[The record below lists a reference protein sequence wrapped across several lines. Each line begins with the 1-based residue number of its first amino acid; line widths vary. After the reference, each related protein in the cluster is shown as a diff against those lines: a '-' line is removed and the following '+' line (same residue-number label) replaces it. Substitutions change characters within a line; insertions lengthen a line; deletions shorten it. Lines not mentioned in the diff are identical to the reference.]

1 MKVSSLIQA
10 AGVRP
15 GAGRW
20 VVEFG
25 DEYQTD
31 ADSPRGEYLA
41 VRQESR
47 GVRVPRV
54 AETPGK
60 GPQTGGR
67 IIKFRAREKVAG
79 VCRILLAPSETF
91 LRVMDWQDNWRRG
104 GRVCRS
110 RCGRFCGY

>member
-25 DEYQTD
+25 DEHQTE

-47 GVRVPRV
+47 GVPVPRR

-67 IIKFRAREKVAG
+67 IIKFRAREKAG
-79 VCRILLAPSETF
+79 ISPTSGENRAVLQKSRRMRAPGCIKAS
-91 LRVMDWQDNWRRG
+91 G
-104 GRVCRS
+104 
-110 RCGRFCGY
+110 